1 MQRQDRNSYP
11 AFFERRF
18 FVQQKGKKA
27 GNLKKMIQKD
37 WQLWVMVFPA
47 LLYIV
52 VFCYGPMYGLQLAFR
67 DYNFSKGITG
77 GDWAGLK
84 YFMQYFDSPMF
95 LPTIRNTFGIAF
107 CSLIC
112 GFPVPIILAI
122 AINSIK
128 NAGRKRFVQ
137 TAVYLPYFI
146 STVVMVAILQI
157 LLSPA
162 TGILSFLLKAV
173 GIVGDKVNLLGDPT
187 AFVPVYVISGI
198 WQSAGWNSIIF
209 IAALA
214 AVDGQL
220 YDAAKVDGAN
230 RWQQVWHVEL
240 PAILPTII
248 ILLIMNMGG
257 ILSVGFEKTF
267 LMQNALNKS
276 VSEVISTYVYNIGL
290 KSSQFSFGSA
300 VGLFNTVVNFIF
312 LVLANQV
319 SKRAAD
325 ISLM

>member
-1 MQRQDRNSYP
+1 MQYT
-11 AFFERRF
+11 ERRIL
-18 FVQQKGKKA
+18 VKQANTAAAAVPKKKFSLSRA
-27 GNLKKMIQKD
+27 LKRD
-37 WQLWVMVFPA
+37 WQLWVMILPA
-47 LLYIV
+47 ALYILI
-52 VFCYGPMYGLQLAFR
+52 FCYGPMYGLQLAFK
-67 DYNFSKGITG
+67 DYDFSKGITG
-77 GDWAGLK
+77 GNWAGMK
-84 YFMQYFDSPMF
+84 YFEQYFNSPMF
-95 LPTIRNTFGIAF
+95 WPTIRNTFTIAF
-107 CSLIC
+107 FSLIC
-112 GFPVPIILAI
+112 GFPIPIILAI

-128 NAGRKRFVQ
+128 GKRWKRTVQ
-137 TAVYLPYFI
+137 TTVYLPYFI
-146 STVVMVAILQI
+146 STVVLVAILQI
-157 LLSPA
+157 LLSPT
-162 TGILSFLLKAV
+162 TGLLSNALEAIGLIGEKT
-173 GIVGDKVNLLGDPT
+173 NLLGDPG
-187 AFVPVYVISGI
+187 AFVPVYVLSGI

-220 YDAAKVDGAN
+220 YDACKVDGAN

-276 VSEVISTYVYNIGL
+276 VSEVISTYVYNVGL

-300 VGLFNTVVNFIF
+300 VGLFNTVVNFVF
-312 LVLANQV
+312 LVLANQI